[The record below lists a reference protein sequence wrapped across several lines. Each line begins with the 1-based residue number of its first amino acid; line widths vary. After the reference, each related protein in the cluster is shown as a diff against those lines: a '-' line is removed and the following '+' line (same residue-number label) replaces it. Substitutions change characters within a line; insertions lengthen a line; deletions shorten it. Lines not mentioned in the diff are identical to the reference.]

1 MKQNY
6 QFLFNFR
13 GQRPGAG
20 KQPLQPVGGRRKS
33 TSNNNFIKGNKRN
46 PLGGGGGGLPP
57 PPRRR
62 ENQRHPA
69 FSAPNL
75 LYHEFEPSFKG

>member
-1 MKQNY
+1 ME
-6 QFLFNFR
+6 FTFFFSSFR

-20 KQPLQPVGGRRKS
+20 KQPLQPVGGRRKL
-33 TSNNNFIKGNKRN
+33 TSNNSFVKGIKRN
-46 PLGGGGGGLPP
+46 PLGGGGGL

-62 ENQRHPA
+62 KKPRHPA
-69 FSAPNL
+69 YSAPNL